1 MEKILNRQKG
11 KPIVAII
18 IKKAGYNQKEIA
30 DLIGVRENYLNR
42 SINKDPVPA
51 KLLAK
56 IADVIGVSV
65 HALFDKTTLPPYRY
79 TQIENRLNEPGEKY
93 EVRESPEHVAAIEN
107 RMLKERVAQLERLLE
122 EQTAIARDLLGMM
135 KILTEKK

>member
-1 MEKILNRQKG
+1 MLKDIQKMRPGARLKMYIQQSGYTMKQFASMVGMSRETLHRKLNEVTFDANLAHSAADILQ
-11 KPIVAII
+11 
-18 IKKAGYNQKEIA
+18 
-30 DLIGVRENYLNR
+30 L
-42 SINKDPVPA
+42 
-51 KLLAK
+51 
-56 IADVIGVSV
+56 DVGDILGFGLV
-65 HALFDKTTLPPYRY
+65 
-79 TQIENRLNEPGEKY
+79 ELNEPGEKY